1 MATPLLSP
9 ILAFGAG
16 SLTILSPCVLPLV
29 PVVLG
34 SAAQKHRLGPVAL
47 ALGLIISFTLV
58 GFVLAVFGTKL
69 GVTAEQVRKV
79 GAAILILAGAYLAH
93 PALQDQVAVR
103 AAPLVA
109 WAGDRQLAIDG
120 SGLHSQFGIGA
131 LLGVVWSPCVGPTLG
146 AAIALA
152 AQGRDLG
159 SVALTMAAFG
169 TGIAAALLVI
179 AFLGR
184 SLFNRVRGSLSGTA
198 KSGKTILGW
207 VLLAVG
213 IAILTGVDRLIEAAF
228 LAHAPDWLIAITT
241 TL

>member
-1 MATPLLSP
+1 MATPLLNP
-9 ILAFGAG
+9 VLAFGAG
-16 SLTILSPCVLPLV
+16 ALTIFSPCVLPLV

-34 SAAQKHRLGPVAL
+34 SAAQKHRMGPAAL

-58 GFVLAVFGTKL
+58 GFVLAVFGTQL

-79 GAAILILAGAYLAH
+79 GAAILIVAGAYLAH
-93 PALQDQVAVR
+93 PALQDSVAVR

-109 WAGDRQLAIDG
+109 WAGNRQMSIDE
-120 SGLHSQFGIGA
+120 SGLHGQFGIGV

-152 AQGRDLG
+152 TQGRDLG

-169 TGIAAALLVI
+169 TGIASALLVI
-179 AFLGR
+179 SFLGR
-184 SLFNRVRGSLSGTA
+184 SLFEKVRGKLAGTA
-198 KSGKTILGW
+198 KSGKAILGAI
-207 VLLAVG
+207 LLAVG
-213 IAILTGVDRLIEAAF
+213 IAIITGLDRTLEAAF
-228 LAHAPDWLIAITT
+228 LAHAPDWLVRITT

>member
-47 ALGLIISFTLV
+47 VLGLIISFTLV

-79 GAAILILAGAYLAH
+79 GAAILIVAGAYLAH

-109 WAGDRQLAIDG
+109 WAGDRQLAIEG
-120 SGLHSQFGIGA
+120 SGLHGQFGIGA

-169 TGIAAALLVI
+169 TGIAAALLAI

-184 SLFNRVRGSLSGTA
+184 SLFNRVRGTLSGTA
-198 KSGKTILGW
+198 KSGKTILGS

-213 IAILTGVDRLIEAAF
+213 IAILTGVDRSIEAAF
-228 LAHAPDWLIAITT
+228 LTHAPDWLIRITT

>member
-1 MATPLLSP
+1 M
-9 ILAFGAG
+9 
-16 SLTILSPCVLPLV
+16 LPLV

-79 GAAILILAGAYLAH
+79 GAAILIVAGAYLAH

-109 WAGDRQLAIDG
+109 WAGDRQLVIEG
-120 SGLHSQFGIGA
+120 SGLHGQFGIGA

-169 TGIAAALLVI
+169 TGIAAALLAI

-184 SLFNRVRGSLSGTA
+184 SLFNRVRG
-198 KSGKTILGW
+198 
-207 VLLAVG
+207 
-213 IAILTGVDRLIEAAF
+213 
-228 LAHAPDWLIAITT
+228 